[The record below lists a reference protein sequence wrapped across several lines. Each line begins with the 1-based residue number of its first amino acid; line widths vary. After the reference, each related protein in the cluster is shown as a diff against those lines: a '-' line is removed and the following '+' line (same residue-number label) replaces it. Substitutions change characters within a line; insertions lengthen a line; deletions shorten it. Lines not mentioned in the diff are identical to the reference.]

1 MHIHHSAHPVPS
13 ISHTILLL
21 LPHPISSPLTY
32 SLISLTL
39 HVKQSHQTLL
49 LHSLIPLTL
58 FSHPSH
64 LIISNLLSF
73 NPTLTPYSPNNLA
86 SLYHPTLILLSYY
99 SYFTLFPISLH
110 SLAQHPF
117 SSHSFT
123 PLSVSHPTLPLSH
136 STLAHSTLIPLS
148 LFLPTLSPAPLFT
161 TLSHST
167 STLYPLLPNSH
178 PCNPLSPLFQSHS
191 TLFPT
196 LTLFFPLS
204 PLYFTPLSLLH
215 PTFTALSPSHPT
227 LFFDFP
233 SLSPLLYSC
242 SLPFLVHSHPIFPL
256 HSSSLTYLLT
266 STSLFIQLY
275 LTLCSFLNIFFVKT
289 ESQDKQMY
297 CAVVKCSKMFH

>member
-110 SLAQHPF
+110 SLAQHPLIPLFHSTFRLTPHSPPF
-117 SSHSFT
+117 SLHSR
-123 PLSVSHPTLPLSH
+123 TLYSH
-136 STLAHSTLIPLS
+136 STL
-148 LFLPTLSPAPLFT
+148 TLSPNSLTRSPFYH
-161 TLSHST
+161 TLSLHFHTLPPPTQLSPMQPTFPPLPISLHS
-167 STLYPLLPNSH
+167 LPNSH
-178 PCNPLSPLFQSHS
+178 ALLSP
-191 TLFPT
+191 
-196 LTLFFPLS
+196 
-204 PLYFTPLSLLH
+204 FTPLFYSTLPLAPH
-215 PTFTALSPSHPT
+215 FHGTLPISSH
-227 LFFDFP
+227 
-233 SLSPLLYSC
+233 
-242 SLPFLVHSHPIFPL
+242 
-256 HSSSLTYLLT
+256 
-266 STSLFIQLY
+266 SLF
-275 LTLCSFLNIFFVKT
+275 
-289 ESQDKQMY
+289 
-297 CAVVKCSKMFH
+297 

>member
-1 MHIHHSAHPVPS
+1 MHIHHSALPVPS

-32 SLISLTL
+32 FLISLTL

-110 SLAQHPF
+110 SLTQPPF
-117 SSHSFT
+117 SSHSFA

-178 PCNPLSPLFQSHS
+178 PCNPLSLLFQSHS
-191 TLFPT
+191 TLF
-196 LTLFFPLS
+196 LSSQLSRSSFPFHPSILLHS
-204 PLYFTPLSLLH
+204 PSCTPLSLH
-215 PTFTALSPSHPT
+215 
-227 LFFDFP
+227 
-233 SLSPLLYSC
+233 SLSPLLYSP

-266 STSLFIQLY
+266 STSLFIPLY
-275 LTLCSFLNIFFVKT
+275 LT
-289 ESQDKQMY
+289 
-297 CAVVKCSKMFH
+297 

>member
-1 MHIHHSAHPVPS
+1 MHIHHSALPVPS

-99 SYFTLFPISLH
+99 SYFTFFPISLH
-110 SLAQHPF
+110 SLTQPPL
-117 SSHSFT
+117 SSHFFT

-148 LFLPTLSPAPLFT
+148 LFLPTLSPAPLLPHSLTPLPHFT
-161 TLSHST
+161 PSYPTLTLATHSHSSSNLT
-167 STLYPLLPNSH
+167 PLSSSLPNSH
-178 PCNPLSPLFQSHS
+178 VLLSP
-191 TLFPT
+191 
-196 LTLFFPLS
+196 
-204 PLYFTPLSLLH
+204 FTPLFYSTLPLAPH
-215 PTFTALSPSHPT
+215 FHCTLPISSH
-227 LFFDFP
+227 
-233 SLSPLLYSC
+233 
-242 SLPFLVHSHPIFPL
+242 
-256 HSSSLTYLLT
+256 
-266 STSLFIQLY
+266 SLF
-275 LTLCSFLNIFFVKT
+275 
-289 ESQDKQMY
+289 
-297 CAVVKCSKMFH
+297 

>member
-1 MHIHHSAHPVPS
+1 MHIHHSALPVPS

-32 SLISLTL
+32 SFISLTL

-110 SLAQHPF
+110 SLTQPPF
-117 SSHSFT
+117 SSHSFA

-178 PCNPLSPLFQSHS
+178 PCNPLSLHS
-191 TLFPT
+191 LPLFPT

-215 PTFTALSPSHPT
+215 PTFTALSFPFT
-227 LFFDFP
+227 LLP
-233 SLSPLLYSC
+233 LSPLLSPL
-242 SLPFLVHSHPIFPL
+242 SSHFSTPLFLSHLPSHFNLPFY
-256 HSSSLTYLLT
+256 TTLLN
-266 STSLFIQLY
+266 

-297 CAVVKCSKMFH
+297 CAVLKCSKMFH